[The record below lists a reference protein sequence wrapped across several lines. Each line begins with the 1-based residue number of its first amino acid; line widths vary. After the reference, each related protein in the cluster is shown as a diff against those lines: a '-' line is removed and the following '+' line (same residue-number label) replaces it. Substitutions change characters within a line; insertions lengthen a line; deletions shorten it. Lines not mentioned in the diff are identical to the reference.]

1 MFNTNIS
8 EPFFICLNSSN
19 QAGEVDVNPENEKIL
34 KEVNKNILYYY
45 FCIDIKDY
53 IFQKIDNRG
62 LVTYAVLP
70 KFICLKTFVP
80 AGPFYESVLK
90 LISGKYLFNRRLR
103 EYSEDSR
110 VEEGQGYHRC
120 HAAESH
126 KYEIRV

>member
-34 KEVNKNILYYY
+34 KEANKNILYYY

-90 LISGKYLFNRRLR
+90 LISG
-103 EYSEDSR
+103 
-110 VEEGQGYHRC
+110 
-120 HAAESH
+120 
-126 KYEIRV
+126 